1 MEASCSVRMVQPF
14 VTLAAANESLRDL
27 VPSEIGLLDRD
38 ARVPLR
44 PSQEV
49 IAVGSERMKDPTLGL
64 KLGQMLCFGMAGA
77 FDYAVR
83 SAATVRDSLVV
94 AGRYSKLIA
103 EPFHITVEARRR
115 QTVIRF
121 DDEVPWSKATAD
133 FALSA
138 WYRTHSAEELPKASR
153 PECWFPSAAPADTT
167 EYERTFPGARLK
179 FGAPF
184 LGIAFDRAY
193 ENAPLP
199 VFDPV
204 LHAMLCARADSLVTD
219 LSRMRALTLAV
230 RRSIAQLLR
239 EGKEPTAHQIARS
252 MRMSRRTFSR
262 RLEQEGTTFADEF
275 DNYRRKLALA
285 YVRQSTAPLTEVA
298 FQLGFSHVESFHRA
312 FKRWTGNTPLAYR
325 QSGDA

>member
-14 VTLAAANESLRDL
+14 VILAAENEALRDL
-27 VPSEIGLLDRD
+27 VPTEIGLLDRD

-49 IAVGSERMKDPTLGL
+49 IAVGSERMRDPNLGL

-83 SAATVRDSLVV
+83 SAATVGDSLAV
-94 AGRYSKLIA
+94 AGRYSRLIA
-103 EPFHITVEARRR
+103 EPLHISLEAHRR
-115 QTVIRF
+115 QSVIRF

-153 PECWFPSAAPADTT
+153 RECWFPFATPADTAD
-167 EYERTFPGARLK
+167 YERTFPGAKLK

-193 ENAPLP
+193 EKAPLP

-219 LSRMRALTLAV
+219 LSRNKALTLAV
-230 RRSIAQLLR
+230 RRSIAQSLR
-239 EGKEPTAHQIARS
+239 EGKEPAAYQIARS

-275 DNYRRKLALA
+275 DNCRRKLGLT

-298 FQLGFSHVESFHRA
+298 FQLGFAHVESFHRA
-312 FKRWTGNTPLAYR
+312 FKRWTGTTPQSYR
-325 QSGDA
+325 KASDA